1 MAATPTPS
9 PTPTYDFSA
18 YLDRRSADWYEDDP
32 LLHRLLDRYAPGAD
46 RGRLAAFG
54 PRAAGELRALAETS
68 ARPENAPWIRHRNAY
83 DDRLDEL
90 VFPASTLEALR
101 ISHGDEGLGAVRGDP
116 FVHYAMIYL
125 LAQNGEAG
133 VACSLAC
140 TDGLVRALEA
150 AADGAH
156 GFETRDLPDPLRS
169 ALDGV
174 LGSSADG
181 YVHGAQFVTE
191 IQGGSDV
198 PANTVRAVPDGHAF
212 RIHGQKWFC
221 SNINAD
227 WFLVTAKPVQGPAAD
242 GSPADGSPGEGA
254 AASRAAE
261 TAAGRADAGALAATP
276 VGLFLVP
283 AFLDGARNGYTIDRL
298 KDKLGTRAL
307 ATAEVT
313 FDGARAWPVGP
324 LERGL
329 PNLLRYVLTPS
340 RFACSLFAASTLRRA
355 ERIIGDYAGFREAF
369 GRSIAR
375 YPLVQRTMRG
385 VVEAR
390 RRSLVVVFELL
401 RLWEAAEEDGYRGE
415 AALDFRIL
423 LSLAKPVLTRLA
435 TEQLHEAMMVLAGNG
450 IEERFSSLP
459 RLHRDSIIM
468 ETWEGPHNVLFTQ
481 ALRDFQKY
489 DLDPAGFLE
498 RVTGG
503 PRPELARDLAAV
515 MAGEAGEAGDRDD
528 GGGHEVDPT
537 VAMADLAP
545 AIIAAVALGRGK
557 ERGPEA

>member
-1 MAATPTPS
+1 MAATPS
-9 PTPTYDFSA
+9 PTPTPSPSPTSTRAPSQAPAYDFSA
-18 YLDRRSADWYEDDP
+18 FLDRRSADWYEDDP

-54 PRAAGELRALAETS
+54 PRAAGELMALAETS
-68 ARPENAPWIRHRNAY
+68 ARPENAPWIRHRSAY

-150 AADGAH
+150 AAAGAH
-156 GFETRDLPDPLRS
+156 GFEARDLPDPLRS

-198 PANTVRAVPDGHAF
+198 PANTVRAVPDGDAF
-212 RIHGQKWFC
+212 QIHGQKWFC

-227 WFLVTAKPVQGPAAD
+227 WFLVTAKPA
-242 GSPADGSPGEGA
+242 EG
-254 AASRAAE
+254 
-261 TAAGRADAGALAATP
+261 TAATP

-340 RFACSLFAASTLRRA
+340 RFACSLFAASALRRA
-355 ERIIGDYAGFREAF
+355 ERIIGDYADFREAF
-369 GRSIAR
+369 GRPIAR
-375 YPLVQRTMRG
+375 YPLVQRTLRG
-385 VVEAR
+385 VAEAR

-401 RLWEAAEEDGYRGE
+401 RLWQAAEEDGYRGE

-435 TEQLHEAMMVLAGNG
+435 TEQLHEAMMVPAGNG

-515 MAGEAGEAGDRDD
+515 VAGEAGEAGD
-528 GGGHEVDPT
+528 GGGHEADPT

-545 AIIAAVALGRGK
+545 AIIEAVALGRRK
-557 ERGPEA
+557 ERGPEG